1 MERGSIMTKKG
12 ATAVDVDCSLN
23 EVLLRGRVSG
33 VPTEKE
39 LPSGDHVVEFRI
51 VVPRKSR
58 DGVDTLDIA
67 AWTAKT
73 RRTGLA
79 LKGEEWVE
87 ISGSVRRRFW
97 QAPSGLASRWQ
108 IEASTISRI

>member
-1 MERGSIMTKKG
+1 MRKK
-12 ATAVDVDCSLN
+12 AEKTEIEDISLN

-33 VPTEKE
+33 EPREKE
-39 LPSGDHVVEFRI
+39 LPSGDRVVEFRI

-67 AWTAKT
+67 AWTSRT
-73 RRTGLA
+73 RRTGLT

-87 ISGSVRRRFW
+87 VSGAIRRRFW

-108 IEASTISRI
+108 VEASAISRI